1 MSRLYGRT
9 PDIYNVSKYIMENYN
24 GKYQKDKTKI
34 SYDELEKSR
43 DRLEIYL
50 PESVIDYLKNT
61 QIDVSWNLFIKD
73 TIYSGY
79 GEARN
84 AIIFP
89 TKQIKEDYKRDYVYF
104 IGDLL
109 RRLSL
114 DYIPD
119 EFDIRCQYS
128 DVLPL
133 LMEYL
138 FLRDCGKENRF
149 SDRHLQDLKLNANE
163 YIKIYERFENNKESS
178 NEQLFLRNSLLYL
191 VPLSSMDATLQ
202 ISDDLVND
210 KESLKQL
217 IKELIENETHNREDV
232 LNKRNINTYG
242 FKRLRKEITNR
253 R

>member
-1 MSRLYGRT
+1 MKFKRIFLIVLDSLG
-9 PDIYNVSKYIMENYN
+9 V
-24 GKYQKDKTKI
+24 
-34 SYDELEKSR
+34 
-43 DRLEIYL
+43 
-50 PESVIDYLKNT
+50 
-61 QIDVSWNLFIKD
+61 
-73 TIYSGY
+73 
-79 GEARN
+79 GEAIDASAYGDKGCN
-84 AIIFP
+84 TLGNILKTEDIFIP
-89 TKQIKEDYKRDYVYF
+89 NLKKLGFLNTLTMNNQESEAYYTIARPKNKGKDSLSGHYELMGMEMKEEYKRDLVYF

-138 FLRDCGKENRF
+138 FLRDCGKEKRF
-149 SDRHLQDLKLNANE
+149 SDKHLQDLKLNANQ
-163 YIKIYERFENNKESS
+163 YIKIYEKFENNKEFS
-178 NEQLFLRNSLLYL
+178 NEQIFLRNSLLYL

-202 ISDDLVND
+202 ISDEIIND

-217 IKELIENETHNREDV
+217 IKELIENENHNREDV